1 MSCRLH
7 AMDSTTALHLFV
19 RRVGRLVLF
28 LVIATSIDPSCAW
41 AANADNGKRLAQS
54 TCAACHVVAAGQ
66 RREVADA
73 PPFASIAAKYASN
86 AEMLA
91 SAILAPH
98 PKMNFVPSRQEAE
111 DLAAYIRS
119 LAK

>member
-1 MSCRLH
+1 MSCRPH
-7 AMDSTTALHLFV
+7 VIDSTKALHLLV
-19 RRVGRLVLF
+19 RHVGRLVLF
-28 LVIATSIDPSCAW
+28 LGLATAIDLSRAW
-41 AANADNGKRLAQS
+41 AANADNGKRLAQT
-54 TCAACHVVAAGQ
+54 TCAACHVVAAAQ
-66 RREVADA
+66 RHEVADA